1 MLCSVKLFM
10 KHILKHRVLYI
21 NKVLI
26 FLIFFIFFFGFFF
39 FNHVTGF
46 NDLNIEHS

>member
-10 KHILKHRVLYI
+10 KHDLKHRVLYI
-21 NKVLI
+21 NI
-26 FLIFFIFFFGFFF
+26 CF

>member
-26 FLIFFIFFFGFFF
+26 FLFFLFFFFFG
-39 FNHVTGF
+39 GGGG
-46 NDLNIEHS
+46 LIMLLGSMI